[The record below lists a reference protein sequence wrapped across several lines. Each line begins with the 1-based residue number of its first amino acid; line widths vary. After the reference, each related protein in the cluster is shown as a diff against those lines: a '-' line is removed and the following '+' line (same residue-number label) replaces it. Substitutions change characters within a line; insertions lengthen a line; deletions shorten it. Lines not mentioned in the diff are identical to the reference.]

1 MAQHLETKHTT
12 HDGEELYLQA
22 WIPDEFK
29 AAVLIVH
36 GLAEHSSRY
45 VHVAEDFNQNG
56 YAVYTF
62 DGRGHGKSA
71 KGAPDAFYPSIDDY
85 TKDVDSL
92 FAKVKE
98 HAAGKP
104 CFIYGHS
111 MGGLIT
117 SYYEITHQPET
128 AGIIV
133 TGPAVAV
140 GDDISPFLIRISKLM
155 SNIAPRLATTVLD
168 GNLISR
174 DSKEVEKYDKDPL
187 NYRGGIRARVGAEM
201 LKAIQVV
208 EGGRAKFKSPV
219 LIMHGTAD
227 GITAPRGSQALYD
240 GASSADKTLR
250 MWEGLYHEIHNEPE
264 KEEVLAEV
272 VAWMDERAG

>member
-1 MAQHLETKHTT
+1 MAHLETKHTT

-22 WIPDEFK
+22 WIPEDFK

-45 VHVAEDFNQNG
+45 AHVAQAFNENG
-56 YAVYTF
+56 YAVYSF

-71 KGAPDAFYPSIDDY
+71 KGDPDAFYPSIDDY
-85 TKDVDSL
+85 TKDVGAL
-92 FAKVKE
+92 FGKVKE

-117 SYYEITHQPET
+117 SYYEITHQPDL
-128 AGIIV
+128 AGIIL

-155 SNIAPRLATTVLD
+155 SGIAPRMATTVLD

-174 DSKEVEKYDKDPL
+174 DSKEVEKYNNDPL

-201 LKAIQVV
+201 LKAIQHV
-208 EGGRAKFKSPV
+208 EANSAQFKNPV

-227 GITAPRGSQALYD
+227 GITAPRGSQALHD

-250 MWEGLYHEIHNEPE
+250 MWDGLYHELQNEPE
-264 KEEVLAEV
+264 KEEVIGEMI
-272 VAWMDERAG
+272 AWMDDRV